1 MLTPGG
7 KNVEYSE
14 YLCGIAMEF
23 LRLYGLLR
31 LSLNSSLASIT
42 IKKRVTEFFKGFRN
56 QKESNGLFL
65 ANIGIATLILITRR

>member
-42 IKKRVTEFFKGFRN
+42 IKKRVTEFFKGFQN